1 MAQGGQSASSK
12 CTYLSTITGLPA
24 HYAIVVHTSL
34 QLHGLAPIPA
44 IDFSTLLKDPKLAH
58 WHYEHYRV
66 SGIYVLDV
74 DLRDGQQ
81 LGEGAMKTAHDGKLT
96 GSHHHIIDS
105 SEILQRLAT
114 GKPICVKYFYC
125 IMANAEY
132 CPYTSLLELTDT
144 YHRGKMLRAHFQ
156 GSYEFKRICT
166 EANIHFW
173 ACVLMQMV
181 YTFIES
187 QRAAESESL
196 VSCLTTC
203 SYVLIDCP
211 PPPANIPQFRYVA
224 AAVCTTAKDNLVP
237 YHSFMIE
244 ERIAIP
250 EDAHFIKWIH
260 NGSPNPVASI
270 DQNHPEYD
278 KAQFLSAAQHL
289 QYVKTRGSAYVA
301 DFQGYGYQLTDAQIM
316 TSP

>member
-1 MAQGGQSASSK
+1 M
-12 CTYLSTITGLPA
+12 
-24 HYAIVVHTSL
+24 L
-34 QLHGLAPIPA
+34 QA
-44 IDFSTLLKDPKLAH
+44 
-58 WHYEHYRV
+58 R
-66 SGIYVLDV
+66 
-74 DLRDGQQ
+74 
-81 LGEGAMKTAHDGKLT
+81 
-96 GSHHHIIDS
+96 
-105 SEILQRLAT
+105 
-114 GKPICVKYFYC
+114 
-125 IMANAEY
+125 
-132 CPYTSLLELTDT
+132 
-144 YHRGKMLRAHFQ
+144 FQ

-187 QRAAESESL
+187 RHAAESELS
-196 VSCLTTC
+196 
-203 SYVLIDCP
+203 P
-211 PPPANIPQFRYVA
+211 APANIPQFCYVA

-316 TSP
+316 TSPDLADQAGGKELFGNGNVPSAFDKFPHLHICNHWCHWLGLEPFPHNLEEGETL